1 MNPPKVDLD
10 SKTKIPQ
17 RYLPKH
23 LTKKDRSVVRKNLI
37 QSRKLYKKNKYFVR
51 PKVKSFKSK
60 KSNHL
65 NRLKNIYGVKNA
77 LPSKELSEKTKCSL
91 DALQQI
97 VKKGEGAYLSS
108 GSRPNQTPQSW
119 GVARL
124 ASALTGGNASVVDY
138 HVLEEGCKPDSK
150 ALKLAKKQC
159 KKVGRKCGN
168 NKTKIKKN
176 KKNKTLKMKGGDDD
190 LSECSIC
197 FDTIF
202 DSQTTFSCANGHL
215 LHFDC
220 ARNYCISRQRR
231 GLGDTFECPLCRDR
245 TRTCPPAPAE
255 ADRNRERERITQE
268 ERRPLSQEERRA
280 LEEAQAPAREAAIA
294 RRAEEIIVNR
304 GRPRR
309 IPPPVED
316 INIYFNINSISD
328 FIRYGIDIDQIIDNF
343 FYHFYDLED
352 EQYYPEDQQN
362 AFIPNED
369 LDNTRS
375 YFDLLSNERHGNERP
390 FSFYGGGEQYTDA
403 EVDEILNNIG
413 ERLILTGGDEYS
425 TYVDAHTHY
434 YLALNRYDDDNF
446 VRNIWAI
453 YGPGGV
459 IENYGGQPLLRSR
472 EEVNANPPENRYDI
486 NIYNQGDEGDY

>member
-23 LTKKDRSVVRKNLI
+23 LTKKDRSIVRKNLI

-108 GSRPNQTPQSW
+108 GSRPNQTPHSW
-119 GVARL
+119 GIARL
-124 ASALTGGNASVVDY
+124 ASSLTGGNASVVDY

-159 KKVGRKCGN
+159 KKIGRKCGN

-176 KKNKTLKMKGGDDD
+176 KKNKTLKMKGGDQPP
-190 LSECSIC
+190 ECSIC
-197 FDTIF
+197 FDNILP
-202 DSQTTFSCANGHL
+202 SEIFSCANGHIF
-215 LHFDC
+215 HTDC
-220 ARNYCISRQRR
+220 ALNYCISRQRR
-231 GLGDTFECPLCRDR
+231 GLGYTFECPLCRDT
-245 TRTCPPAPAE
+245 TRDCPPRAAPAVV
-255 ADRNRERERITQE
+255 APGATLLERPT
-268 ERRPLSQEERRA
+268 
-280 LEEAQAPAREAAIA
+280 
-294 RRAEEIIVNR
+294 AEGE
-304 GRPRR
+304 GPPS
-309 IPPPVED
+309 IPPPPTD
-316 INIYFNINSISD
+316 TNIYFHAHSAVDINTDEILN
-328 FIRYGIDIDQIIDNF
+328 NF
-343 FYHFYDLED
+343 LEYDEA
-352 EQYYPEDQQN
+352 N
-362 AFIPNED
+362 AVIAFIPSD
-369 LDNTRS
+369 DNPIQ
-375 YFDLLSNERHGNERP
+375 YFDLLSERRHGNEEP
-390 FSFYGGGEQYTDA
+390 FRFYNGGEEYTDA

-413 ERLILTGGDEYS
+413 EHRILTGGDEYT

-434 YLALNRYDDDNF
+434 YLATNRQDDFEF

-472 EEVNANPPENRYDI
+472 EEVNTNPPAQTYFQD
-486 NIYNQGDEGDY
+486 DEEEEEDY

>member
-1 MNPPKVDLD
+1 M
-10 SKTKIPQ
+10 
-17 RYLPKH
+17 
-23 LTKKDRSVVRKNLI
+23 
-37 QSRKLYKKNKYFVR
+37 R

-108 GSRPNQTPQSW
+108 GSRPNQTPHSW
-119 GVARL
+119 GIARL

-159 KKVGRKCGN
+159 KKIGRKCGN

-190 LSECSIC
+190 LPECSIC
-197 FDTIF
+197 FDPIENDQTIF
-202 DSQTTFSCANGHL
+202 SCGNGHIF
-215 LHFDC
+215 HIDC
-220 ARNYCISRQRR
+220 ARSYCISRHRR
-231 GLGDTFECPLCRDR
+231 GLGYTFECPLCRDT
-245 TRTCPPAPAE
+245 TRTCPPAPA
-255 ADRNRERERITQE
+255 
-268 ERRPLSQEERRA
+268 
-280 LEEAQAPAREAAIA
+280 APAPAAPA
-294 RRAEEIIVNR
+294 PAA
-304 GRPRR
+304 PPS
-309 IPPPVED
+309 IPPPPTD
-316 INIYFNINSISD
+316 TNIYFHAHSAVDINTD
-328 FIRYGIDIDQIIDNF
+328 EVLNNF
-343 FYHFYDLED
+343 LEYDEA
-352 EQYYPEDQQN
+352 N
-362 AFIPNED
+362 AVIAFIPSD
-369 LDNTRS
+369 DGIT
-375 YFDLLSNERHGNERP
+375 YFDLLSERRHGNEQP
-390 FSFYGGGEQYTDA
+390 FMFYNGGEEYTDA

-413 ERLILTGGDEYS
+413 EHRILTGGNEYT

-434 YLALNRYDDDNF
+434 YLATNRQDDFEF

-459 IENYGGQPLLRSR
+459 IENYGGEPLLRSR
-472 EEVNANPPENRYDI
+472 EEVNANPPENRYHLDDI
-486 NIYNQGDEGDY
+486 DIFEEPEDY

>member
-1 MNPPKVDLD
+1 MLDMNPPKVDLD

-108 GSRPNQTPQSW
+108 GSRPNQTPHSW
-119 GVARL
+119 GIARL

-159 KKVGRKCGN
+159 KKIGRKCGN

-176 KKNKTLKMKGGDDD
+176 KKNKTLKMKGGDED
-190 LSECSIC
+190 LPECSIC
-197 FDTIF
+197 FDTILP
-202 DSQTTFSCANGHL
+202 SQTFSCGNTRIAHIF
-215 LHFDC
+215 HIDC
-220 ARNYCISRQRR
+220 ARNYCIARQRR
-231 GLGDTFECPLCRDR
+231 RLGYTFECPICRDT
-245 TRTCPPAPAE
+245 TRTCPPVHVTPAAVAPGAIVL
-255 ADRNRERERITQE
+255 ERPNTGVEG
-268 ERRPLSQEERRA
+268 PPS
-280 LEEAQAPAREAAIA
+280 
-294 RRAEEIIVNR
+294 
-304 GRPRR
+304 
-309 IPPPVED
+309 IPPPPTD
-316 INIYFNINSISD
+316 TNIYFHAHSAV
-328 FIRYGIDIDQIIDNF
+328 DIDRDYILN
-343 FYHFYDLED
+343 HFLEYD
-352 EQYYPEDQQN
+352 QAN
-362 AFIPNED
+362 AVIAFIPSD
-369 LDNTRS
+369 DNTRS
-375 YFDLLSNERHGNERP
+375 YFDLLSNERHGNRNP
-390 FSFYGGGEQYTDA
+390 FRFYNGGEEYTDA

-413 ERLILTGGDEYS
+413 ERRILTGGNEYT

-434 YLALNRYDDDNF
+434 YLATNRQDDFEF

-472 EEVNANPPENRYDI
+472 RDVNTNPPENRYYQDDVDI
-486 NIYNQGDEGDY
+486 FEEPEDY